1 MNSQLSLNEQ
11 KMQEREAI
19 IKELEQKYG
28 IAPRSNE
35 QSMNE
40 QQANN
45 GQEPGKPQ
53 PKITREEYEVI
64 KSVFERIGCDSLI
77 VYSDFFGRFVG
88 YSYSGFFRN
97 QPKAVEA
104 LCNYMSQTTDN
115 SERQQIRAY
124 INSLEIISEFLY
136 TLTENNAI
144 FEEAEE
150 LCNALDEA
158 HTQYQ

>member
-1 MNSQLSLNEQ
+1 MNTQLSLNEQ

-19 IKELEQKYG
+19 IKELEQKYD
-28 IAPRSNE
+28 IAPRGNE

-77 VYSDFFGRFVG
+77 TYSDFFGSFVG

-97 QPKAVEA
+97 QPKAVQA
-104 LCNYMSQTTDN
+104 LCNYMNQITDN
-115 SERQQIRAY
+115 SERQQICAY
-124 INSLEIISEFLY
+124 INNLEIVSESLCAI
-136 TLTENNAI
+136 TENNAI

-150 LCNALDEA
+150 LCYELDVA
-158 HTQYQ
+158 HTQYK

>member
-1 MNSQLSLNEQ
+1 MNSQFSLNEQ

-19 IKELEQKYG
+19 IKEIEHKYG
-28 IAPRSNE
+28 ITTRSNE

-45 GQEPGKPQ
+45 EQESGKPQ

-64 KSVFERIGCDSLI
+64 KSVFKRIGCDSLI
-77 VYSDFFGRFVG
+77 TYSGFFGNFVG
-88 YSYSGFFRN
+88 YSYSGFFCY
-97 QPKAVEA
+97 QPKAVQA
-104 LCNYMSQTTDN
+104 LCYYMSQIADN
-115 SERQQIRAY
+115 SERQQICSY
-124 INSLEIISEFLY
+124 INNLEIISESLCI
-136 TLTENNAI
+136 LTENNAI
-144 FEEAEE
+144 FEEAEK

>member
-1 MNSQLSLNEQ
+1 MNSQLPLNEQ

-45 GQEPGKPQ
+45 EQEPGKPQ
-53 PKITREEYEVI
+53 PKITREEHEVI

-77 VYSDFFGRFVG
+77 TYSDFFSRFVG
-88 YSYSGFFRN
+88 CSYSVFFRN
-97 QPKAVEA
+97 QPKAVQA

-115 SERQQIRAY
+115 SERQQICSY
-124 INSLEIISEFLY
+124 INNLEMVSETLFA
-136 TLTENNAI
+136 LTENNVI
-144 FEEAEE
+144 FEEAEK